1 MKGNAKVQTM
11 GDKLFVYLP
20 KQIVRLENIRAGN
33 IIDYEI
39 HNPYPDKIIEPRQ
52 GLNFHKNNEAKV
64 KEEVAGEAPGVE
76 IDIDEAENLA
86 RVSVSDTGIGIEE
99 DQIETIFD
107 KYYRANTNEHAE
119 QGLGLG

>member
-64 KEEVAGEAPGVE
+64 KEEVAGEAPGVDL
-76 IDIDEAENLA
+76 DIDEAEKEFMEKYKEDNDVLLFNKA
-86 RVSVSDTGIGIEE
+86 VDQFGAERVKELLH
-99 DQIETIFD
+99 
-107 KYYRANTNEHAE
+107 KNAA
-119 QGLGLG
+119 